1 MNVIL
6 SLAISGMAVS
16 VIVAIAVAGWL
27 ANLHWLLGVVIPY
40 LAIITF
46 FGGIIYRVIK
56 WGKSPVPFRIP
67 STCSQ
72 QKSLPWIKYDY
83 VDKLDN
89 PSTKLGVWGRMILE
103 VLFFRSL
110 FRNTRMQFGD
120 GQSIRY
126 TSSKWLWLGA
136 MGFHACFVVVLVRHL
151 RFVTEPLPF
160 FVEWIENVDGF
171 FQFWLPT
178 PYQSGLL
185 LGAAVTYL
193 LLRRILIPQ
202 VRYISLPADY
212 FPLFLI
218 LAIAKTGILMRYV
231 FKADV
236 VSIKEFTMGMIT
248 FNPVMPEG
256 ISVLFFIH
264 LLLVSVLVAYFPF
277 SKLCHMAGVFLS
289 PTRNMANNSR
299 VVRHINPWNPEVKYH
314 TYEAYEDEFRDLMA
328 EVGLPLDKKV
338 TSTEEKE

>member
-1 MNVIL
+1 MNIIL
-6 SLAISGMAVS
+6 SLIISGTAVTA
-16 VIVAIAVAGWL
+16 IVAVAVAGYF
-27 ANLHWLLGVVIPY
+27 ANMHYFFGVVIPY

-46 FGGIIYRVIK
+46 FAGMIYRVVN

-89 PSTKLGVWGRMILE
+89 PTTRLGVWGRMILE

-120 GQSIRY
+120 GEHIRY

-136 MGFHACFVVVLVRHL
+136 MGFHICFVVVLIRHL
-151 RFVTEPLPF
+151 RFVTQPLPF

-171 FQFWLPT
+171 FQFWLPV
-178 PYQSGLL
+178 PYQTGLL
-185 LGAAVTYL
+185 LGAAVTFL

-202 VRYISLPADY
+202 MRYISLPADY

-231 FKADV
+231 VKADV
-236 VSIKEFTMGMIT
+236 VSIKEFTMGMIN
-248 FNPVMPEG
+248 FNPVIPEG
-256 ISVLFFIH
+256 ISVFFYIH

-277 SKLCHMAGVFLS
+277 SKLTHMVGVFLS
-289 PTRNMANNSR
+289 PTRNLENNNR
-299 VVRHINPWNPEVKYH
+299 AVRHINPWNPEPKYH
-314 TYEAYEDEFRDLMA
+314 TYEAYEDDFRELMIGA
-328 EVGLPLDKKV
+328 GLPVEKK
-338 TSTEEKE
+338 SSASAE